1 MGTLQTITNYAAMY
15 YPNRKQTCNF
25 NTSHKGILSTKFHN
39 IRCIY
44 LIYLFY
50 FFFVYRIICLFLIL
64 LVYNLFQFF
73 SWFPWYPGQSPS
85 LFFLLQ
91 DLLSPSFSVLCTPT
105 AAQMRSQTK
114 VRQSMYFT
122 CKTLTW
128 EEIQIAFQMF
138 QLELKQLNF
147 VATRTYN

>member
-64 LVYNLFQFF
+64 LVYNLN
-73 SWFPWYPGQSPS
+73 
-85 LFFLLQ
+85 
-91 DLLSPSFSVLCTPT
+91 FSVLFLIPLISRPVTFTVLSLAGPAQSFLLSTLHPNCSPNAIPNKGT
-105 AAQMRSQTK
+105 A
-114 VRQSMYFT
+114 VNVFY
-122 CKTLTW
+122 
-128 EEIQIAFQMF
+128 
-138 QLELKQLNF
+138 
-147 VATRTYN
+147 V

>member
-50 FFFVYRIICLFLIL
+50 FLFVYRNYLFVLIL
-64 LVYNLFQFF
+64 LVYNLF
-73 SWFPWYPGQSPS
+73 SSFPDSPDIQAS
-85 LFFLLQ
+85 HLHC
-91 DLLSPSFSVLCTPT
+91 SFSCRTCSVLP
-105 AAQMRSQTK
+105 SQ
-114 VRQSMYFT
+114 YF
-122 CKTLTW
+122 
-128 EEIQIAFQMF
+128 AP
-138 QLELKQLNF
+138 QLQPKCDPKQRYGSQCILR
-147 VATRTYN
+147 VKP